1 VIDTPGYLDFVGEA
15 AQALRVAG
23 SALIVV
29 DGKAGVEVG
38 TELAWDM
45 VTKEKLPRA
54 FFINKCDDPD
64 ARFKQ
69 VSAELHEKFGSTI
82 CPVVI
87 PLMEGD
93 KIVGLLDLVDMRA
106 RAFANGKDG
115 QDIEIPAGGRAL
127 VHTGLIMILPPNYEA
142 QVRPRSGLALKN
154 GVTVLNTP
162 GTIDAGYRGEVGV
175 ILANFGMETFKIS
188 KGDKVAQI
196 VIAPVTRADIVET
209 DIVDV
214 TDRGEGGFGSTGI

>member
-1 VIDTPGYLDFVGEA
+1 
-15 AQALRVAG
+15 
-23 SALIVV
+23 
-29 DGKAGVEVG
+29 
-38 TELAWDM
+38 
-45 VTKEKLPRA
+45 
-54 FFINKCDDPD
+54 
-64 ARFKQ
+64 
-69 VSAELHEKFGSTI
+69 
-82 CPVVI
+82 
-87 PLMEGD
+87 
-93 KIVGLLDLVDMRA
+93 
-106 RAFANGKDG
+106 
-115 QDIEIPAGGRAL
+115 
-127 VHTGLIMILPPNYEA
+127 MILPPNYEA